1 MNDRLNSNP
10 KYSNSKRGIP
20 PFIKCDA
27 KNTPDSQQMERSQM
41 QKVIVPKQLKEV
53 SRVIFG
59 NLPTTSHVSTG
70 LKPYNKKPI
79 ANQIGLANPRSIQQ
93 ILRAP
98 LSYPV
103 DDLILN
109 GFTPYQWVRYSEMFS
124 DSFAK
129 KEAGLLVD
137 EEEQFYYRFAKPRRY
152 ANGYVVSNY
161 KTDSD
166 EYWEKKAR
174 RKRFQGKGP
183 PKKGEGKRKGK

>member
-1 MNDRLNSNP
+1 
-10 KYSNSKRGIP
+10 
-20 PFIKCDA
+20 
-27 KNTPDSQQMERSQM
+27 
-41 QKVIVPKQLKEV
+41 
-53 SRVIFG
+53 
-59 NLPTTSHVSTG
+59 
-70 LKPYNKKPI
+70 
-79 ANQIGLANPRSIQQ
+79 
-93 ILRAP
+93 
-98 LSYPV
+98 
-103 DDLILN
+103 
-109 GFTPYQWVRYSEMFS
+109 MFS

-152 ANGYVVSNY
+152 ANGHVVSNY